1 VTQVR
6 IAMVSEHAS
15 PLAAVGGVDAG
26 GQNVHVLELSTAL
39 AAAGHEVTVWTRRA
53 DEHTPEVATVRPG
66 VTVRSVPAGPPAP
79 VPKDELVPYL
89 PEFARALTADWS
101 TRRPDVVHAHFWMSG
116 MVAVSA
122 AASLDLP
129 VVQTFHALGSVKR
142 RHQGGDDT
150 SPAGRVAAE
159 RAVAGRVDRVI
170 ATCTDEVFE
179 LARMGAPRRRTTVVP
194 CGVDTTAFAP
204 EGPALRRTAAP
215 RLVVLGRLVRRKGV
229 DEVITALR
237 RLPGVELVVAGG
249 PPASADVAPERDPD
263 LHRLQQV
270 AAAAG
275 VADRVRFLG
284 AVPRP
289 DVPALLRSADALVC
303 VPWYEPFGIV
313 PLEAM
318 ACGRAVVASAVGGI
332 QDTVVDQV
340 TGLLV
345 PPRRPDALAAALRG
359 LLAAPTQA
367 LAFGIAGRDR
377 VLARYGW
384 DRVADCT
391 LAVYDEVIAERA
403 LAAQSRSADEPSDEQ
418 RDHRDHRD
426 HRVHEDESEPFLGVA
441 R

>member
-1 VTQVR
+1 MR

-15 PLAAVGGVDAG
+15 PLAAIGGVDAG
-26 GQNVHVLELSTAL
+26 GQNVHVLELSIAL
-39 AAAGHEVTVWTRRA
+39 AAAGHEVTVWTRRD
-53 DEHTPEVATVRPG
+53 DEHTPDAVSVRPG
-66 VTVRSVPAGPPAP
+66 VTVRHVRAGPAVP

-89 PEFARALTADWS
+89 PAFARALTADW
-101 TRRPDVVHAHFWMSG
+101 TAERPDLVHAHFWMSG

-122 AASLDLP
+122 ASRLDLP

-142 RHQGGDDT
+142 RHQGKDDT
-150 SPAGRVAAE
+150 SPPGRVAAE

-179 LARMGAPRRRTTVVP
+179 LARLGAPRRRTTVVP
-194 CGVDTTAFAP
+194 CGVDPQAFTP
-204 EGPALRRTAAP
+204 EGPAAPRGPRP
-215 RLVVLGRLVRRKGV
+215 RLVALGRLVRRKGV
-229 DEVITALR
+229 DEVIGALR

-249 PPASADVAPERDPD
+249 PAQPSEVDRDPD
-263 LHRLQQV
+263 IRRLRQV
-270 AAAAG
+270 AVRAG
-275 VADRVRFLG
+275 VTDRVRFLG
-284 AVPRP
+284 AVPRAE
-289 DVPALLRSADALVC
+289 VPALLRSADAVVC

-345 PPRRPDALAAALRG
+345 PPRRPDALAVALRG
-359 LLAAPTQA
+359 VLAAPTQG

-384 DRVADCT
+384 DRIAECT
-391 LAVYDEVIAERA
+391 HAVYDEVLAERA
-403 LAAQSRSADEPSDEQ
+403 GRPGASPLDEPDELSH
-418 RDHRDHRD
+418 DGDD
-426 HRVHEDESEPFLGVA
+426 RVDRAGRVFGVA

>member
-1 VTQVR
+1 VTLVR

-53 DEHTPEVATVRPG
+53 DDRTPDTVTLRPGLTVRT
-66 VTVRSVPAGPPAP
+66 VTAGPRAP
-79 VPKDELVPYL
+79 VPKDQLVPYL
-89 PEFARALTADWS
+89 PAFARKIEADW
-101 TRRPDVVHAHFWMSG
+101 TAQRPDVVHAHFWMSG

-122 AASLDLP
+122 AAPLDLP

-142 RHQGGDDT
+142 RHQGADDT

-159 RAVAGRVDRVI
+159 RAVAARVDRVI

-179 LARMGAPRRRTTVVP
+179 LARLGAPRRRTTVVP
-194 CGVDTTAFAP
+194 CGVDIAGFSP
-204 EGPALRRTAAP
+204 DGPVYPRTGRP

-229 DEVITALR
+229 DEVIAALR
-237 RLPGVELVVAGG
+237 RLPGVELLVAGG
-249 PPASADVAPERDPD
+249 GASEALDCDPD
-263 LHRLQQV
+263 AQRLQRA

-275 VADRVRFLG
+275 VADRVRLLG
-284 AVPRP
+284 AVARP
-289 DVPALLRSADALVC
+289 DVPALLRSADAVVC

-345 PPRRPDALAAALRG
+345 PPRRPDVLASALRG
-359 LLAAPTQA
+359 LLATPTQA

-384 DRVADCT
+384 DRIADCT
-391 LAVYDEVIAERA
+391 LAVYQEVLAERA
-403 LAAQSRSADEPSDEQ
+403 GVPVPVPDVPDDPDD
-418 RDHRDHRD
+418 RDDDRRGDGST
-426 HRVHEDESEPFLGVA
+426 VLGVA

>member
-1 VTQVR
+1 MR

-15 PLAAVGGVDAG
+15 PLAAIGGADAG
-26 GQNVHVLELSTAL
+26 GQNVHVLELGKAL
-39 AAAGHEVTVWTRRA
+39 AAAGHEVTVWTRRD
-53 DEHTPEVATVRPG
+53 DERTPDRVAVEPGLTVRH
-66 VTVRSVPAGPPAP
+66 VRAGPAVP

-89 PEFARALTADWS
+89 PAFARVVTADWEGEP
-101 TRRPDVVHAHFWMSG
+101 PDMVHGHFWMSG

-122 AASLDLP
+122 ASRVRTRRSGLP

-142 RHQGGDDT
+142 RHQGKDDT
-150 SPAGRVAAE
+150 SPPGRVAAE

-179 LARMGAPRRRTTVVP
+179 LARLGAPRRRTTVVP
-194 CGVDTTAFAP
+194 CGVDTLAFAP
-204 EGPALRRTAAP
+204 EGPVALRGARP
-215 RLVVLGRLVRRKGV
+215 RLVTVGRLVRRKGV
-229 DEVITALR
+229 DEVIGALR

-249 PPASADVAPERDPD
+249 PAGPATSAALDADPD
-263 LHRLQQV
+263 IRRLRHV
-270 AAAAG
+270 AATAG
-275 VADRVRFLG
+275 VVDRVRFIG
-284 AVPRP
+284 AVPRS
-289 DVPALLRSADALVC
+289 DVPALLRSADAVAC

-345 PPRRPDALAAALRG
+345 PPRQPDALAAALRG
-359 LLAAPTQA
+359 LLAAPTQG

-384 DRVADCT
+384 DRIAECT
-391 LAVYDEVIAERA
+391 LAVYDEVLAERA
-403 LAAQSRSADEPSDEQ
+403 GRPVSSGPDEQ
-418 RDHRDHRD
+418 PIDRDDHGSAQ
-426 HRVHEDESEPFLGVA
+426 VVGVA

>member
-1 VTQVR
+1 MR

-39 AAAGHEVTVWTRRA
+39 AAAGHEVTVWTRRT
-53 DEHTPEVATVRPG
+53 DPDTPDTVVVRPG
-66 VTVRSVPAGPPAP
+66 VTVRTVTAGPAAA
-79 VPKDELVPYL
+79 VPKDKLVPYL
-89 PEFARALTADWS
+89 PAIARALSADWGAQ
-101 TRRPDVVHAHFWMSG
+101 RPDIVHAHFWMSG
-116 MVAVSA
+116 MAAVSA
-122 AASLDLP
+122 ASPLDLP

-142 RHQGGDDT
+142 RHQGADDT
-150 SPAGRVAAE
+150 SPPGRIAAE
-159 RAVAGRVDRVI
+159 RAVAGRVDRVV
-170 ATCTDEVFE
+170 ATSTDEVFE
-179 LARMGAPRRRTTVVP
+179 LARLGAPRRRTTVVP
-194 CGVDTTAFAP
+194 CGVDTTKFSP
-204 EGPALRRTAAP
+204 DGPAHPRSPRP
-215 RLVVLGRLVRRKGV
+215 RLVVLSRLVRRKGI

-237 RLPGVELVVAGG
+237 RLPDVELLVAGG
-249 PPASADVAPERDPD
+249 PPGSEGQGPALENDPD
-263 LHRLQQV
+263 ARRLWQV

-275 VADRVRFLG
+275 VADRVKLLG

-289 DVPALLRSADALVC
+289 EVPALLRSADAVVC

-345 PPRRPDALAAALRG
+345 PPRRPDVLAAALRG

-384 DRVADCT
+384 DRIADCT
-391 LAVYDEVIAERA
+391 LAVYEEVLAERVGIVEQTA
-403 LAAQSRSADEPSDEQ
+403 PEEPSDD
-418 RDHRDHRD
+418 R
-426 HRVHEDESEPFLGVA
+426 EDDNPAPVLGVA

>member
-1 VTQVR
+1 LVR

-39 AAAGHEVTVWTRRA
+39 AAGGHEVTVWTRRA
-53 DEHTPEVATVRPG
+53 DEDTPDRVTVRPG
-66 VTVRSVPAGPPAP
+66 VTVRTVVAGPAVA

-89 PEFARALTADWS
+89 PAFARALTADW
-101 TRRPDVVHAHFWMSG
+101 TAQRPDVVHAHFWMSG
-116 MVAVSA
+116 MAAVSA
-122 AASLDLP
+122 ASGLDLP

-142 RHQGGDDT
+142 RHQGEEDT
-150 SPAGRVAAE
+150 SPAGRISAE
-159 RAVAGRVDRVI
+159 RAVAARVDRVI

-179 LARMGAPRRRTTVVP
+179 LARLGAPRRRTTVVP
-194 CGVDTTAFAP
+194 CGVDTTAFSP
-204 EGPALRRTAAP
+204 DGPLRPRTNRP

-237 RLPGVELVVAGG
+237 RLPGVELLVAGG
-249 PPASADVAPERDPD
+249 PAEPDASLDDDPD
-263 LHRLQQV
+263 ARRLRHV
-270 AAAAG
+270 AATAG
-275 VADRVRFLG
+275 VADRVRLLG
-284 AVPRP
+284 AVPRA
-289 DVPALLRSADALVC
+289 DVPALLRSADAVVC

-345 PPRRPDALAAALRG
+345 PPRRPDALATALRG

-384 DRVADCT
+384 DRIADCT
-391 LAVYDEVIAERA
+391 AAVYEEVLTERA
-403 LAAQSRSADEPSDEQ
+403 ATPATAADEPPDD
-418 RDHRDHRD
+418 R
-426 HRVHEDESEPFLGVA
+426 EDDDSAFIGVA